1 MQQYIVIIGMGQLA
15 SVFARGFLQ
24 RGIPVVP
31 VIRGMD
37 FQETARDYPE
47 PELVLLA
54 VAEKDF
60 HAAMGKLSKVWKNK
74 LALLQ
79 NELLPRD
86 WQQYGVV
93 TPTVM
98 AVWFEKKKGKE
109 VKVLLPTQI
118 FGPQAGLIKDSLQ
131 TLDIPVATLNSPEEL
146 EYELVAKNLF
156 VFTINIV
163 GLAKGGTT
171 GVLWTEHRDLT
182 RRVFLEVLKIQEML
196 TDKHLP
202 RERLLAR
209 FTAALNSDPNHTCR
223 GRAAPDR
230 LARLLALADKE
241 KIPIPTLRSITA
253 ELVL

>member
-1 MQQYIVIIGMGQLA
+1 MKEYIVIIGMGQLA

-24 RGIPVVP
+24 CGIPVVP

-37 FQETARDYPE
+37 FHKTARNYPE
-47 PELVLLA
+47 PGLVLLA

-60 HAAMGKLSKVWKNK
+60 HAAMEVLPEVWKNK

-86 WQQYGVV
+86 WQLYGVV
-93 TPTVM
+93 DPTAM
-98 AVWFEKKKGKE
+98 AVWFEKKKGRE

-118 FGPQAGLIKDSLQ
+118 FGPQAGLINDALQ
-131 TLDIPVATLNSPEEL
+131 TLNIPVAILNSPEGL
-146 EYELVAKNLF
+146 EYELVLKNLF

-163 GLAKGGTT
+163 GLAKDTTT

-182 RRVFLEVLKIQEML
+182 RRVFLEVLKIQETL
-196 TDKHLP
+196 IDKHLP
-202 RERLLAR
+202 QERLLAR
-209 FTAALNSDPNHTCR
+209 FTAALNSDPNHNCR

-230 LARLLALADKE
+230 LARLLALAEKA
-241 KIPIPTLRSITA
+241 KIPVPTLHSITTD
-253 ELVL
+253 LVL

>member
-1 MQQYIVIIGMGQLA
+1 MKEYIVIIGMGQLA
-15 SVFARGFLQ
+15 SVFAQGFLQ
-24 RGIPVVP
+24 CGIPVVP
-31 VIRGMD
+31 VSRGMD
-37 FQETARDYPE
+37 FQKAARDYPE

-60 HAAMGKLSKVWKNK
+60 HPAMEKLPAIWKNK
-74 LALLQ
+74 LTLLQ

-93 TPTVM
+93 DPTAM
-98 AVWFEKKKGKE
+98 AVWFEKKKGRA

-118 FGPQAGLIKDSLQ
+118 FGPKAGLTNNALQ
-131 TLDIPVATLNSPEEL
+131 TLDIPVAVLDSPESL
-146 EYELVAKNLF
+146 EYELVLKNLF

-163 GLAKGGTT
+163 GLEKGGTT

-196 TDKHLP
+196 IDKHLP
-202 RERLLAR
+202 QERLLAR
-209 FTAALNSDPNHTCR
+209 FTTALNSDPEHTCR

-230 LARLLALADKE
+230 LARLLALADKA
-241 KIPIPTLRSITA
+241 KIPVPTLRSIHIGKA
-253 ELVL
+253 

>member
-1 MQQYIVIIGMGQLA
+1 MKEYIVIIGMGQLA

-31 VIRGMD
+31 VIRSMD

-60 HAAMGKLSKVWKNK
+60 HPAMEELPEVWKNK

-86 WQQYGVV
+86 WQQYGVIN
-93 TPTVM
+93 PTVM
-98 AVWFEKKKGKE
+98 AVWFEKKKGRE
-109 VKVLLPTQI
+109 VKVLLPTQVY
-118 FGPQAGLIKDSLQ
+118 GPYAELIDYALKTQ
-131 TLDIPVATLNSPEEL
+131 DIPVAILNSPEDL
-146 EYELVAKNLF
+146 EYELVLKNLF

-163 GLAKGGTT
+163 GVEKGGTT

-196 TDKHLP
+196 IDKHLP
-202 RERLLAR
+202 QERLLAR
-209 FTAALNSDPNHTCR
+209 FTAALNSDPDHTCR
-223 GRAAPDR
+223 GRAAPER
-230 LARLLALADKE
+230 LTRLLTLADKVN
-241 KIPIPTLRSITA
+241 IPVPTLRSITA
-253 ELVL
+253 VLLL